1 MSEKRLKPYRFFTIA
16 AIFASCSHPIHSSF
30 MAAMLYGAM
39 NLRLIAGLWLLG
51 SGAVLATVAAQAA
64 EVAAPVA
71 SASASTPS
79 GEALPANCAAADA
92 ELTRRLQPAL
102 AGSRDLPSGVS
113 LGDAL
118 ASLYKARA
126 LCREGAAAR
135 GMLVYIRLSDA
146 LAPPSGIQP

>member
-1 MSEKRLKPYRFFTIA
+1 
-16 AIFASCSHPIHSSF
+16 

-39 NLRLIAGLWLLG
+39 IWRLFPGFLLLVGGL
-51 SGAVLATVAAQAA
+51 AFTIVPAPAA
-64 EVAAPVA
+64 ELAAPMAGMPAAA
-71 SASASTPS
+71 SSTEVVP
-79 GEALPANCAAADA
+79 PNCAAADA

-102 AGSRDLPSGVS
+102 LGSHDLPSGVS

-126 LCREGAAAR
+126 LCKAGSAAQ

-146 LAPPSGIQP
+146 LALPSGQQP